1 MSKVEEKKIKERING
16 KPARYAYGDGLYLVV
31 PKSGKA
37 YWMLRYTAS
46 GKRKEMTLGRCDVL
60 SYDKA
65 RVKTLESLLQRREG
79 LDPLLARQRKNQEK
93 ITTVDDL
100 FNDWHQ
106 SLIQRLKF
114 PKIPERIYRKDIAPH
129 IGFARLDKISA
140 RDIRFVLQTIA
151 ESKRPTIANDA
162 LRYCKQLFN
171 HGIKLDVINNN
182 PASAFSVTD
191 AGGVEKS
198 KDRYLT
204 IDEIK
209 TVFQVFRENKSSFSR
224 ENYLACA
231 LLIALGVRKS
241 ELIEAPWAEFDLE
254 QAIWQL
260 PKERSK
266 SGVEITIPLSC
277 VVLDWLKEL
286 KIRSDSSLYVFP
298 NRRSSKRAYMGAD
311 TLNRAITKLFG
322 HEAGKKKQP
331 PNKMGDML
339 HFTVHDLRR
348 TCRSL
353 LAKNGVE
360 GHIAERCLNHKLKGV
375 EGIYNRYDYFEERR
389 EALSKISSVISAE
402 VNS

>member
-1 MSKVEEKKIKERING
+1 M
-16 KPARYAYGDGLYLVV
+16 
-31 PKSGKA
+31 
-37 YWMLRYTAS
+37 
-46 GKRKEMTLGRCDVL
+46 
-60 SYDKA
+60 
-65 RVKTLESLLQRREG
+65 
-79 LDPLLARQRKNQEK
+79 
-93 ITTVDDL
+93 
-100 FNDWHQ
+100 
-106 SLIQRLKF
+106 
-114 PKIPERIYRKDIAPH
+114 
-129 IGFARLDKISA
+129 
-140 RDIRFVLQTIA
+140 
-151 ESKRPTIANDA
+151 
-162 LRYCKQLFN
+162 
-171 HGIKLDVINNN
+171 DVINNN

-209 TVFQVFRENKSSFSR
+209 TVFRVFSENKSSFSR

-277 VVLDWLKEL
+277 AVLDWLKEL

-331 PNKMGDML
+331 PNKMGDMF
-339 HFTVHDLRR
+339 HSPVH
-348 TCRSL
+348 
-353 LAKNGVE
+353 N
-360 GHIAERCLNHKLKGV
+360 
-375 EGIYNRYDYFEERR
+375 
-389 EALSKISSVISAE
+389 
-402 VNS
+402 